1 MTAWQSRY
9 RFGWPGLNQ
18 CCTKGNAPG
27 KFVMIRWVVVIFIA
41 LIVFSS
47 LLPWLEK
54 LGIGRLP
61 GDLRFKLFGKV
72 FSLPFAS
79 TILLSCLIFLVARL
93 L

>member
-1 MTAWQSRY
+1 
-9 RFGWPGLNQ
+9 
-18 CCTKGNAPG
+18 
-27 KFVMIRWVVVIFIA
+27 MIRWVLVIFFAVI
-41 LIVFSS
+41 IFSA

-61 GDLRFKLFGKV
+61 GDLRFKLFGRI

-79 TILLSCLIFLVARL
+79 TILISLVVLLIARL

>member
-1 MTAWQSRY
+1 
-9 RFGWPGLNQ
+9 
-18 CCTKGNAPG
+18 
-27 KFVMIRWVVVIFIA
+27 MIPWVIVIFVA

-61 GDLRFKLFGKV
+61 GDFRFKLFGRV

-79 TILLSCLIFLVARL
+79 TILISLIVLLIGRFL
-93 L
+93 